1 MPAFFLLK
9 PEEFVFITKITKTG
23 LYNLSLLDNADVHA
37 VPQAISSQLLS
48 FAVVVVW
55 VVRRTEATNV
65 ESGKADE
72 ESSKQ

>member
-9 PEEFVFITKITKTG
+9 PEEFVSIAKIARTG
-23 LYNLSLLDNADVHA
+23 LYNLSLLDSADVHA

-55 VVRRTEATNV
+55 VV
-65 ESGKADE
+65 
-72 ESSKQ
+72 

>member
-9 PEEFVFITKITKTG
+9 PDEFVSITKIARTG
-23 LYNLSLLDNADVHA
+23 LYNLSLLDSADVHT

-55 VVRRTEATNV
+55 VV
-65 ESGKADE
+65 
-72 ESSKQ
+72 